1 MSHKWLVLGGTK
13 EARDFISHWQNDR
26 QIQIVLSLAGVT
38 TNAPDFHVQ
47 TRVGGFSSI
56 QDDGTEID
64 GATGMETYLLDNGI
78 TAVIDITH
86 PFAAQ
91 ISANARQA
99 ANKADVT
106 YLQYLRAPWQPLK
119 GDYWHYHES
128 WDALFDAV
136 KTKHLFLAGGHEAL
150 SHLPATYS
158 QKITARMI
166 EPPKMALQD
175 LPEKLDIMLA
185 KPLAKAAEEEALFRK
200 LRVTAIAA
208 KLSGGKA
215 SAGKL
220 AAARALGLD
229 VHLVKRP
236 DYPDGWFDNLQ
247 KLHRHL
253 RVMITKYKA

>member
-1 MSHKWLVLGGTK
+1 
-13 EARDFISHWQNDR
+13 
-26 QIQIVLSLAGVT
+26 
-38 TNAPDFHVQ
+38 
-47 TRVGGFSSI
+47 
-56 QDDGTEID
+56 
-64 GATGMETYLLDNGI
+64 
-78 TAVIDITH
+78 
-86 PFAAQ
+86 
-91 ISANARQA
+91 
-99 ANKADVT
+99 
-106 YLQYLRAPWQPLK
+106 
-119 GDYWHYHES
+119 
-128 WDALFDAV
+128 
-136 KTKHLFLAGGHEAL
+136 
-150 SHLPATYS
+150 
-158 QKITARMI
+158 MI

-185 KPLAKAAEEEALFRK
+185 KPLAKAADEEALFRK

-253 RVMITKYKA
+253 RVMITKNKA